1 MIKIG
6 VLGDIGSGKSFI
18 AKQFGCPVFDADK
31 EVNRIYKNN
40 KSCYKKLK
48 RILPKFIKSKI
59 IKKNELGTAIKANK
73 KNLKKISNVVHPIVR
88 KKMYEF
94 FKKNNNKKMVL
105 LDIPLLVENKLYDKK
120 FHLIYIQSNRA
131 EINKRLKKRPFY
143 NKRIINNLRK
153 SQKSLAYKKKIS
165 NFIIKNDFKL
175 LTVKKRITVI
185 KREIL
190 NERNSS

>member
-31 EVNRIYKNN
+31 EVNRIYKND

-94 FKKNNNKKMVL
+94 FKKNKNKKMVL

-120 FHLIYIQSNRA
+120 FHLVYIQSNRT

-143 NKRIINNLRK
+143 NKKIIKNLRK

-175 LTVKKRITVI
+175 LTVKKRINVI
-185 KREIL
+185 KKIIL

>member
-1 MIKIG
+1 M
-6 VLGDIGSGKSFI
+6 LGDIGSGKSFI

-31 EVNRIYKNN
+31 EVNRIYKND

-94 FKKNNNKKMVL
+94 FKKNKNKKMVL

-120 FHLIYIQSNRA
+120 FHLIYIQSNRT

-143 NKRIINNLRK
+143 NKKIIKNLRK

-175 LTVKKRITVI
+175 LTVKKRINVI
-185 KREIL
+185 KKIIL